1 MGDGLGYC
9 DCQEGWLRYEG
20 RCYQEFTPAF
30 CLGRDQILTFQP
42 PSSLTVF
49 PGEGKKLYIEGLKHN
64 FSCQRNPC
72 EPSYLPHTLT
82 WSTKSYCHAVKSD
95 SVAGCELFVTEPRRN
110 LSELE
115 CCLPSQRSHCY
126 LNLHNNGFELLS
138 LTPFSSKCGDKYGA
152 NLGINAFHC

>member
-1 MGDGLGYC
+1 MSRCITSPCDLSQPEAVLYKGECRDVMEDAVCGQEAVGQRIYMGEDGLGYC

-42 PSSLTVF
+42 PSSQTVF

-72 EPSYLPHTLT
+72 EPSYLPHT
-82 WSTKSYCHAVKSD
+82 
-95 SVAGCELFVTEPRRN
+95 
-110 LSELE
+110 
-115 CCLPSQRSHCY
+115 
-126 LNLHNNGFELLS
+126 
-138 LTPFSSKCGDKYGA
+138 
-152 NLGINAFHC
+152 